1 MKDDVKDLQKLV
13 VLNTTVLMQLVRVAA
28 YRDDAIP
35 MDDLVHHLRNLEEF
49 SKLYT
54 ERYKP

>member
-1 MKDDVKDLQKLV
+1 MKNDVKDLQKLV
-13 VLNTTVLMQLVRVAA
+13 VLNGKVLMGLVGIVQ

-35 MDDLVHHLRNLEEF
+35 IDDLIHHLKNLEDY
-49 SKLYT
+49 SKLYV